1 MLKRYLIALIL
12 FWISGIST
20 SFAKQTITIGAS
32 PVPHA
37 EILQF
42 IKPILAKQGV
52 DLKIIIFTDYVQPNL
67 QLFVKKLD
75 ANFYQHVPYL
85 KNFNDTHHGNLL
97 AVAKVH
103 IEPFGA
109 YSSRHR
115 SIKNLPHGATV
126 AIPNDPANGG
136 RALLLL
142 HHHGLLKLKNPK
154 NPLSTI
160 KDIAS
165 NPKGLKVRELD
176 AAVLPRILDQVDL
189 ACINTNFALSAKL
202 SPKNILILEDKR
214 SSYANVLVVRQDN
227 KKSAAIQKLIKAI
240 NSSALK
246 AFILKRYQYGL
257 VVAF

>member
-1 MLKRYLIALIL
+1 MFKRYLITLIL
-12 FWISGIST
+12 LWVGSVST
-20 SFAKQTITIGAS
+20 SVAKQTITVGAT

-37 EILQF
+37 EILEF
-42 IKPILAKQGV
+42 VKPILAKQGI
-52 DLKIIIFTDYVQPNL
+52 DLKIIVFTDYVQPNL
-67 QLFVKKLD
+67 QLFTKKLD

-85 KNFNDTHHGNLL
+85 DNFNAAHHGNLV

-115 SIKNLPHGATV
+115 SIKNLPHGATI

-154 NPLSTI
+154 NLLSTI
-160 KDIAS
+160 KDITS

-176 AAVLPRILDQVDL
+176 AAVLPRVLGQVDL
-189 ACINTNFALSAKL
+189 ACINTNFALLAKL
-202 SPKNILILEDKR
+202 SPKNALIVEDKR
-214 SSYANVLVVRQDN
+214 SNYANVLVARQDN
-227 KKSAAIQKLIKAI
+227 KKSVAIQKLIKAI
-240 NSSALK
+240 NSPALK

-257 VVAF
+257 VVVF